1 VNFWKGKS
9 VLVTGISGF
18 VGPYLAEELIK
29 KDAVVFGMV
38 RPRAIAVF
46 TKKIVDETLQNKLK
60 LLEGDICNFSG
71 TTKII
76 ESVQPDIV
84 FHLAAQSYV
93 KESFNDPLL
102 FSQVNC
108 IGTANLLEA
117 IKLKCPDATVVF
129 AGSSEE
135 YGIVFSSQSQ
145 YLKVKQKYENVY
157 PEPECIPELP
167 VREANPLRP
176 FSPYGVSK
184 VYGDYLMREYYYSFG
199 LKTVISRA
207 FNHEGAGRG
216 YHFVT
221 SIITKQAMQLKN
233 KEINEILIGNV
244 NSFRDWSHVTD
255 IVRGYLL
262 LAEKGKSAEVY
273 IQGSMRTNSV
283 LSYLLLAIEGV
294 GYKINKI
301 ATVKN
306 NKIVSSPTK
315 EEKIKIFGVEFKTL
329 KVDKQMLYDKLYFSL
344 EDEGIMIYTDKGNIN
359 VMFDKDRF
367 RSIDVPILLSDPSKL
382 MSLGFNINYS
392 LRDIVQDQ
400 LNYFSVPENRKI
412 SMDIS

>member
-1 VNFWKGKS
+1 MNFWKGKR
-9 VLVTGISGF
+9 VLITGISGF

-38 RPRAIAVF
+38 RPRAIAIF
-46 TKKIVDETLQNKLK
+46 TKKIVDETFKNKLK

-71 TTKII
+71 ITKII
-76 ESVQPDIV
+76 KSVRPNII

-93 KESFNDPLL
+93 KESFSDPLL

-108 IGTANLLEA
+108 IGTANLLEV
-117 IKLKCPDATVVF
+117 IRLECPNATVVF

-135 YGIVFSSQSQ
+135 YGMVFSSQNQ
-145 YLKVKQKYENVY
+145 YLKVKQKYKNIY

-167 VREANPLRP
+167 VKEANPLRP
-176 FSPYGVSK
+176 FSPYGASK

-199 LKTVISRA
+199 LKTVVSRA

-255 IVRGYLL
+255 IIRGYLL
-262 LAEKGKSAEVY
+262 LAEKGKPAEVY

-294 GYKINKI
+294 GHKIYKIVTI
-301 ATVKN
+301 KN
-306 NKIVSSPTK
+306 NKVVDSPTK
-315 EEKIKIFGVEFKTL
+315 EEKIKIFGIEFEAL
-329 KVDKQMLYDKLYFSL
+329 KVDKQMLYDKLYFPL
-344 EDEGIMIYTDKGNIN
+344 EDKGIIIYTDKGKIN
-359 VMFDKDRF
+359 VIFDKCRF
-367 RSIDVPILLSDPSKL
+367 RAIDVPILLSDSSKL
-382 MSLGFNINYS
+382 MSLGFSINYS